1 MKIEILYPRLCNLY
15 GDSSNVKY
23 LKQTIKDSIIIETKL
38 NEKPRFLTEKID
50 LVYIGSTTEKYQE
63 LIINDLMKYKDEIKT
78 KIDEGQFILATGNS
92 FEIFCKYIKEDDK
105 EIKCLGIFDS
115 YIKRNLNKRHNSLFL
130 GEFNDIKIVG
140 SKSQFTECFNLK
152 ENYNP
157 FIKVIKGVG
166 LNHNEEYEGI
176 HYKNFYGTYV
186 LGPFLVL
193 NPYFTKYLLKE
204 LGYSDKLIYEEDM
217 IKAYEVRLNEYLD
230 EKTIFGSM
238 HN

>member
-1 MKIEILYPRLCNLY
+1 MKIEILYPKLCNLY

-23 LKQTIKDSIIIETKL
+23 LKQTIKDSVIVETKL

-63 LIINDLMKYKDEIKT
+63 LIIKDLMKYKDEIKNR
-78 KIDEGQFILATGNS
+78 IEEGQFIFATGNS
-92 FEIFCKYIKEDDK
+92 FEIFCNNIMDNDNKIN
-105 EIKCLGIFDS
+105 CLGIFDC

-130 GEFNDIKIVG
+130 GEFNNIKIVG
-140 SKSQFTECFNLK
+140 SKSQFTECFDLK
-152 ENYNP
+152 DNH

-176 HYKNFYGTYV
+176 HYKNFYATYV

-204 LGYSDKLIYEEDM
+204 LGYNGKLAFEEDVV
-217 IKAYEVRLNEYLD
+217 KAYEVRLNEYLD
-230 EKTIFGSM
+230 DKTIFGSM

>member
-1 MKIEILYPRLCNLY
+1 
-15 GDSSNVKY
+15 
-23 LKQTIKDSIIIETKL
+23 
-38 NEKPRFLTEKID
+38 
-50 LVYIGSTTEKYQE
+50 
-63 LIINDLMKYKDEIKT
+63 MKYKDEIKT

>member
-1 MKIEILYPRLCNLY
+1 MKIEILYPKLCNLY
-15 GDSSNVKY
+15 GDSSNVMY
-23 LKQTIKDSIIIETKL
+23 LKQTIKDSVIIETKL

-63 LIINDLMKYKDEIKT
+63 LIIKDLMKYKDEIKN
-78 KIDEGQFILATGNS
+78 KIEEGQFIFATGNS
-92 FEIFCKYIKEDDK
+92 FEIFCDYIMDNDNK
-105 EIKCLGIFDS
+105 INCLGIFDC

-130 GEFNDIKIVG
+130 GEFNNIKIVG
-140 SKSQFTECFNLK
+140 SKSQFTECFDLK
-152 ENYNP
+152 DKH

-166 LNHNEEYEGI
+166 INHNEEYEGI
-176 HYKNFYGTYV
+176 HYKNFYATYV

-204 LGYSDKLIYEEDM
+204 LGYNGKLAFEEDVV
-217 IKAYEVRLNEYLD
+217 KAYEVRLNEYLD
-230 EKTIFGSM
+230 DKTIFGSM